1 MTESPS
7 AVTQKPE
14 PTLEALLKS
23 IAAAQ
28 MPSRFY
34 QLLHIAIPWGIQLW
48 AWGWY
53 RAAGW
58 MFALGF
64 FAVWALCEKRR
75 ASAELTDW
83 RDTLNSGFRA
93 ASAALAG
100 LTTAV
105 LLVEGFVQL
114 LKILFNCPGCA
125 G

>member
-1 MTESPS
+1 MSEVPS
-7 AVTQKPE
+7 AVAKPPE
-14 PTLEALLKS
+14 PTLDALLKA

-34 QLLHIAIPWGIQLW
+34 QLLHFAIPWAIQLW

-64 FAVWALCEKRR
+64 FAAWALCEKRR
-75 ASAELTDW
+75 ASAVLTDW
-83 RDTLNSGFRA
+83 RDTLNSGFRIL
-93 ASAALAG
+93 SAVLAG
-100 LTTAV
+100 LTSAV

-114 LKILFNCPGCA
+114 LKIMFSCPGCA

>member
-1 MTESPS
+1 MSEIPS
-7 AVTQKPE
+7 AVAKAPE
-14 PTLEALLKS
+14 PTLDALLKT

-34 QLLHIAIPWGIQLW
+34 QLLHFAIPWAIQLW

-64 FAVWALCEKRR
+64 FAVWALCEKR
-75 ASAELTDW
+75 SESEQLTDW
-83 RDTLNSGFRA
+83 QATLNSGFRTL
-93 ASAALAG
+93 SAGLAG
-100 LTTAV
+100 LTTAI

-114 LKILFNCPGCA
+114 LRILFKCPGCA

>member
-1 MTESPS
+1 MTESPTGV
-7 AVTQKPE
+7 AQRPE
-14 PTLEALLKS
+14 PTLDTLLKS

-34 QLLHIAIPWGIQLW
+34 HLLHFAIPWGLQLW

-64 FAVWALCEKRR
+64 FAIWALCEKRR
-75 ASAELTDW
+75 ASVQLTDW
-83 RDTLNSGFRA
+83 RATLNSGFRA
-93 ASAALAG
+93 VSALLAG
-100 LTTAV
+100 LTSAA
-105 LLVEGFVQL
+105 LLLEGFVQL
-114 LKILFNCPGCA
+114 MKVLFSCPGCA